1 METHIFHRA
10 SFWGRTFFEVLPNL
24 PVEDVLVTVVMAFIG
39 AVASF
44 IASVVLR
51 FISRWFGK

>member
-1 METHIFHRA
+1 VTAE
-10 SFWGRTFFEVLPNL
+10 GLLPNL

>member
-1 METHIFHRA
+1 MESHSFHKV
-10 SFWGRTFFEVLPNL
+10 SFIGGTAFGLLPNL
-24 PVEDVLVTVVMAFIG
+24 PVEDVFTTVIMAFIG

>member
-1 METHIFHRA
+1 MQHLFVTAF
-10 SFWGRTFFEVLPNL
+10 GLLPNL
-24 PVEDVLVTVVMAFIG
+24 PVEDVFTTIIMAFIG
-39 AVASF
+39 ALASF

>member
-1 METHIFHRA
+1 METQFFHKA
-10 SFWGRTFFEVLPNL
+10 SFWGGTVFGVLPNL

-44 IASVVLR
+44 IASVLLR
-51 FISRWFGK
+51 IISRWFGK